1 MLGEYKNNK
10 ARIPEGIQKLKSE
23 KNIYLYGNA
32 DYAKRMFDVLNR
44 FQIEIKG
51 VLVSR

>member
-23 KNIYLYGNA
+23 KNIYLYLQS
-32 DYAKRMFDVLNR
+32 YSFIT
-44 FQIEIKG
+44 FIK
-51 VLVSR
+51 

>member
-23 KNIYLYGNA
+23 KNIYFIWKCRLCE
-32 DYAKRMFDVLNR
+32 KDV
-44 FQIEIKG
+44 
-51 VLVSR
+51 